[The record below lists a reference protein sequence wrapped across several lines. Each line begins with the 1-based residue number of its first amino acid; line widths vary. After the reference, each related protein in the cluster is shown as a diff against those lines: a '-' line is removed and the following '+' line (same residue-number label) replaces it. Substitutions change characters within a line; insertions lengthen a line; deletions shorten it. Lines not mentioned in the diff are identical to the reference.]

1 MWGRNSSY
9 ASTAG
14 LPVLGVVAAAF
25 LVAVFLAAGAA
36 PADAQIRIERD
47 ANGRRVLTN
56 TGGVPARRAPT
67 LGSRVEPRE
76 LEPLIDSYANR
87 YELDPKLVHAV
98 IRAESGYNT
107 RALSPKGARGLMQL
121 MPATARELDVR
132 DAFDPASNIA
142 GGTRYLRR
150 MLDQF
155 AGSVEL
161 ALAGYNAGPEAVRR
175 FGGIP
180 PYRETRKYV
189 TRVLRDYRGDA
200 GYELPE
206 AETLAVGKKVYVS
219 RDAAGRVLLTTSSA
233 Y

>member
-1 MWGRNSSY
+1 M
-9 ASTAG
+9 ASAF
-14 LPVLGVVAAAF
+14 PVAAF
-25 LVAVFLAAGAA
+25 LVAAFLGLGAA

-56 TGGVPARRAPT
+56 TGGAPARRAPT

-76 LEPLIDSYANR
+76 LKPLIDSYANR
-87 YELDPKLVHAV
+87 YRLDPKLVHAV
-98 IRAESGYNT
+98 IRAESGYNA
-107 RALSPKGARGLMQL
+107 RALSSKGARGLMQL
-121 MPATARELDVR
+121 MPATARELDVQ

-180 PYRETRKYV
+180 PYPETRRYV
-189 TRVLRDYRGDA
+189 TRILRDYRGDA

-206 AETLAVGKKVYVS
+206 VETPTVGKKVYVS
-219 RDAAGRVLLTTSSA
+219 RDAAGRVLLTTRLA